1 MFAIFST
8 DECFFFFPLS
18 ACLALLT
25 AEEDACNDEGAGSSK
40 GRWSNGKSIFALL
53 EECSGE
59 GEERRASVTS
69 RNSRRATS
77 EGGN

>member
-1 MFAIFST
+1 MFAIFSN
-8 DECFFFFPLS
+8 DECFFFSS

-53 EECSGE
+53 EECSRE
-59 GEERRASVTS
+59 GEERRASITS
-69 RNSRRATS
+69 RNNR
-77 EGGN
+77 